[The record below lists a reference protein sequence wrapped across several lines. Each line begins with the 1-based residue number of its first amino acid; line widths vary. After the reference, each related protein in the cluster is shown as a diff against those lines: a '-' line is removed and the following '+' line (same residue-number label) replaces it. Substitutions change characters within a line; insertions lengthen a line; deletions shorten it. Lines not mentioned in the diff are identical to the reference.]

1 LNDAS
6 DVGELRSI
14 RAFVRNL
21 MRDDQ
26 VVFRIDCDLHIF
38 RFAPNI
44 FRFAPNIEYCST
56 AIDTSH
62 SLGRRGN
69 NRNRRGRQL
78 RRPISFI
85 LGGA

>member
-26 VVFRIDCDLHIF
+26 VVLRIDCDLHIF

-44 FRFAPNIEYCST
+44 EHCST
-56 AIDTSH
+56 AIDKSK
-62 SLGRRGN
+62 
-69 NRNRRGRQL
+69 
-78 RRPISFI
+78 
-85 LGGA
+85 

>member
-1 LNDAS
+1 MPWVDAS

-14 RAFVRNL
+14 RTFVLDL

-26 VVFRIDCDLHIF
+26 AVFRIDCDLH
-38 RFAPNI
+38 I

-62 SLGRRGN
+62 SLGRRG
-69 NRNRRGRQL
+69 
-78 RRPISFI
+78 SK
-85 LGGA
+85 